1 MRIGYARVSTA
12 DQNLDVQR
20 DALQAAGCE
29 RIVEDVGSGA
39 ARERPGLE
47 QLMGMLRPGDVVVCW
62 KLDRIG
68 RSLGHLVELVTDLER
83 REVGFTVLTGGI
95 DTTSSSGRLV
105 FHLFAAIAEF
115 ERELIRERTMAGL
128 TSARARGRVGGR
140 PAKMTP
146 AKVKQAAAMMA
157 DPGAVASEVAATL
170 GVSTS
175 TLYRWVDGE
184 GRVRA
189 TNG

>member
-140 PAKMTP
+140 PAKMAP